1 MDWTLWAGFVVASL
15 IVGLLPGPGVTS
27 IVGYALTAGMRT
39 ALGSVFGAT
48 FGNAVAMTMSL
59 VGVGV
64 LLSQSP
70 TAFLLLKWIG
80 GAYLVAM
87 GLYAI
92 VKAHRG
98 SLGPDGAPRTIK
110 PSAAFWGTFAIT
122 AVNPKTIIFF
132 VAFTPQFISP
142 DYAYWPQAGF
152 LLMTFCVVVTLSDG
166 FYAVAASWA
175 ASFLKGPEVQL
186 WSQRVGGA
194 VLVAAGL
201 LTALFAN

>member
-39 ALGSVFGAT
+39 APGSVFGAT

-98 SLGPDGAPRTIK
+98 SLGPDGAPRIIK

>member
-1 MDWTLWAGFVVASL
+1 
-15 IVGLLPGPGVTS
+15 
-27 IVGYALTAGMRT
+27 
-39 ALGSVFGAT
+39 
-48 FGNAVAMTMSL
+48 
-59 VGVGV
+59 
-64 LLSQSP
+64 
-70 TAFLLLKWIG
+70 
-80 GAYLVAM
+80 
-87 GLYAI
+87 
-92 VKAHRG
+92 
-98 SLGPDGAPRTIK
+98 
-110 PSAAFWGTFAIT
+110 
-122 AVNPKTIIFF
+122 